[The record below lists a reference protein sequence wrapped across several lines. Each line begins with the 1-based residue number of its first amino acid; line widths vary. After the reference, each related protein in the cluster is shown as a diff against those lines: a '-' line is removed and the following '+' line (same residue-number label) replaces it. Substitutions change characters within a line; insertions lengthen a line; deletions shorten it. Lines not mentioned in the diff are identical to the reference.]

1 MTIFLDFPIH
11 QFGPGVEF
19 WRRVTGSRLSAPRGG
34 DGEFVT
40 LLPSTGDAYLRAQ
53 ALGSGPAR
61 LHLDLHVDPERRADA
76 VAQAVA
82 LGASPV
88 LRGGEHDVL
97 TSPGGY
103 TFCFVPWEGERAV
116 PSPEDNTRLDQL
128 CLDIPP
134 ALWDSESR
142 FWSGLTGW
150 ELHPLGD
157 SAFIRL
163 RQPAGL
169 PVKLLLQRLDDAGA
183 AGGAVTS
190 HLDLAAPGR
199 ATLAPAHAAAGA
211 VVGPANE
218 EWTVMTDPL
227 GRPYCLTGRTP

>member
-1 MTIFLDFPIH
+1 MTIFLDFPSPE
-11 QFGPGVEF
+11 FGAGVEF
-19 WRRVTGSRLSAPRGG
+19 WRRVTGSRLSAPRGE

-53 ALGSGPAR
+53 GLGSGPAR
-61 LHLDLHVDPERRADA
+61 THLDLHVDPERRADA
-76 VAQAVA
+76 VAGAVA
-82 LGASPV
+82 LGASTV
-88 LRGGEHDVL
+88 LRGEEHDVL

-103 TFCFVPWEGERAV
+103 PFCFVPWEGESVV
-116 PSPEDNTRLDQL
+116 PSPEGKARLDQL

-134 ALWDSESR
+134 ALWDSETR
-142 FWSGLTGW
+142 FWSDLTGW
-150 ELHPLGD
+150 ELNPLGA
-157 SAFIRL
+157 SEFTRL

-169 PVKLLLQRLDDAGA
+169 PVKLLLQRLDDAA
-183 AGGAVTS
+183 DTVVS
-190 HLDLAAPGR
+190 HLDLAAPAR
-199 ATLAPAHAAAGA
+199 ACLAPVHAAAGA